1 MITMKHLCNTID
13 GIIIGGSS
21 LKHIISNLD
30 VLEDGPLDPSKITS
44 AIKYYVHLCLILFY
58 RCGEGF

>member
-1 MITMKHLCNTID
+1 MLD

-30 VLEDGPLDPSKITS
+30 VLEDGPLDPSKLL
-44 AIKYYVHLCLILFY
+44 KYYVKFCLILFY